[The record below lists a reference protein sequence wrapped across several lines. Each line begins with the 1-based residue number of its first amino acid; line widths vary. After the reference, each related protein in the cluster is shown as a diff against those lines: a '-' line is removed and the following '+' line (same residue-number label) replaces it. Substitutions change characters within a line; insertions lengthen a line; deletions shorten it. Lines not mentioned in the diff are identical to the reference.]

1 MLLIFF
7 LSNCSKP
14 KTVLICGDHICVN
27 KAEANQYFEE
37 NLTIEVRIIGKKI
50 NKNFDLVELNLKQ
63 KENGKK
69 KINLQAKDQT
79 SKKIKKLSNDEI
91 QNIKDKIKKNKN
103 KKIVKNKTKKANI
116 INKKEKVNELQVKK
130 KKNKPLKESKTINK
144 DFFNIDVNKKH
155 ENVVDV
161 CTILEKCSIE
171 EISKYLLKQGKKKN
185 FPDITVRQ

>member
-116 INKKEKVNELQVKK
+116 IDKKEKVNELQVKK